1 MSLKAP
7 QKEQTWYATRLARIV
22 FTKEEMLAKMIP
34 PLNDKYERI
43 PLDPERISLI
53 QRKCFKLINS
63 RMGLNWWLC

>member
-1 MSLKAP
+1 MKLCLFLYPSYNGVQFLSLKAP

-34 PLNDKYERI
+34 PLNDKYEKI

-53 QRKCFKLINS
+53 QR
-63 RMGLNWWLC
+63 

>member
-53 QRKCFKLINS
+53 QRKCFQLLIAK
-63 RMGLNWWLC
+63 WA